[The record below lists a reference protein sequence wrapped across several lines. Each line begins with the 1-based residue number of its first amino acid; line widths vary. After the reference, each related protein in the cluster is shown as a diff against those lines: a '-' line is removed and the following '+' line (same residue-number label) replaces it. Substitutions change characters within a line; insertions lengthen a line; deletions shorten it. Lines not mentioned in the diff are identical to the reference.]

1 MAHPNEEVLRKMD
14 EAQAKGDIDTMFSVV
29 ADDLVAHIGGRSK
42 LAGDV
47 KGKDALK
54 EQFGR
59 FMQAMGENAE
69 FETHDIVA
77 GDKHGFVLQSYRGD
91 RDGKRIEVQ
100 SVGIFHFANGKINE
114 MWFIDVDPY
123 EADPWYDGGL
133 K

>member
-14 EAQAKGDIDTMFSVV
+14 EAQAKGDVDAMFSALTDDVV
-29 ADDLVAHIGGRSK
+29 VHAGGRSK
-42 LAGDV
+42 LSGDV

-59 FMQAMGENAE
+59 FMQAVGENAE

-77 GDKHGFVLQSYRGD
+77 GDKHGFVLQTYRGN
-91 RDGKRIEVQ
+91 RDGKRIDIQ
-100 SVGIFHFANGKINE
+100 SVSLFHFANGKINE
-114 MWFIDVDPY
+114 AWLFDVDPY
-123 EADPWYDGGL
+123 TADPWYDEGL